1 MSGVAESLEN
11 LVKILCEHQN
21 WAIRTTGMT
30 DTRIEF
36 RLIGFLYPEI
46 RQYSLEN
53 RSEKPPIGHE
63 RPRILGQPRNAQRL
77 AVAGFSKALGAV
89 INQRNKVCF
98 ARASWADEERV
109 MGTRRLPKPFD
120 MLHER
125 LKDWL
130 AHHKQALKQLRGHGR
145 RGETRN

>member
-1 MSGVAESLEN
+1 MSN
-11 LVKILCEHQN
+11 I
-21 WAIRTTGMT
+21 
-30 DTRIEF
+30 RIEF
-36 RLIGFLYPEI
+36 GLSRLQIVVI
-46 RQYSLEN
+46 RHDSLKN
-53 RSEKPPIGHE
+53 RSEKPSIGYE
-63 RPRILGQPRNAQRL
+63 RPWIFGQPRDAQRL

-125 LKDWL
+125 LKDWM
-130 AHHKQALKQLRGHGR
+130 AHHKQALKQLRGHCR

>member
-1 MSGVAESLEN
+1 MSN
-11 LVKILCEHQN
+11 
-21 WAIRTTGMT
+21 M
-30 DTRIEF
+30 RIEF
-36 RLIGFLYPEI
+36 GRGSLLIVEI
-46 RQYSLEN
+46 RHNSLKN